1 VKRPI
6 LSTLLVFFIAL
17 GLAGTQSLS
26 IMTTPSGAAAE
37 EGAGAEE
44 REEQVFKKSPSRRR
58 QIRGKRVQRLFVK
71 PSIFMCSA
79 SGPARTVLSLRS
91 FLQSHLPSGNFH
103 FLQVCRI

>member
-1 VKRPI
+1 VKRSI
-6 LSTLLVFFIAL
+6 LSTLLLFFIAL
-17 GLAGTQSLS
+17 SLAGTQSLS

-44 REEQVFKKSPSRRR
+44 REEQVFKRSPSRSR
-58 QIRGKRVQRLFVK
+58 QIRSKKVQRAFVK
-71 PSIFMCSA
+71 PPMFMCSA
-79 SGPARTVLSLRS
+79 ANPARTVLRLRS